1 VYLGGGHTPDV
12 GGHNPLEPI
21 RLGKPVVS
29 GPDVF
34 NFADM
39 MEDLSERG
47 LIRLLKTPKAI
58 GRALVT
64 MAPPS
69 SSSLDLLEYE
79 ADAPMQ
85 ATLEAIRSLLPEKG
99 LLE

>member
-1 VYLGGGHTPDV
+1 
-12 GGHNPLEPI
+12 
-21 RLGKPVVS
+21 
-29 GPDVF
+29 
-34 NFADM
+34 
-39 MEDLSERG
+39 
-47 LIRLLKTPKAI
+47 
-58 GRALVT
+58 

-85 ATLEAIRSLLPEKG
+85 VTLEAIRPLLPEKG